1 MSDTIHDEKE
11 TVHDISVI
19 LWPDRN
25 DIKNETICCLGKEA
39 NMNIKMPGLVN
50 QNAYGLKSVED
61 RLQRQQQRDD
71 KIQFF
76 ENQKEKLK
84 EMTSTDLSDIA
95 RKLELLHGYED
106 QIAAAKKEFN
116 NSQIYKI
123 MEEAEERG
131 KKIKENAEKTEP
143 KTPEERRKDAIK
155 EAIEGATGVE
165 QPDGMLS
172 EIMEELEDM
181 EETMEQAEES
191 VEDLQESMDTMEE
204 LQEVEENTGKLLS
217 PDGQP
222 MVENQDEAAGKYRNI
237 DYKV

>member
-1 MSDTIHDEKE
+1 
-11 TVHDISVI
+11 
-19 LWPDRN
+19 
-25 DIKNETICCLGKEA
+25 
-39 NMNIKMPGLVN
+39 MNIKMPGLVN

-116 NSQIYKI
+116 NSQIYKV

-131 KKIKENAEKTEP
+131 EKIKENAEKTEP

-155 EAIEGATGVE
+155 EAIEEATGVE

-172 EIMEELEDM
+172 EIMEELENM

-217 PDGQP
+217 PDGQA
-222 MVENQDEAAGKYRNI
+222 VVTDHDEAAGIYRRI
-237 DYKV
+237 DYRV

>member
-1 MSDTIHDEKE
+1 
-11 TVHDISVI
+11 
-19 LWPDRN
+19 
-25 DIKNETICCLGKEA
+25 
-39 NMNIKMPGLVN
+39 MNIKMPGLVN
-50 QNAYGLKSVED
+50 QNTYGLKSVED
-61 RLQRQQQRDD
+61 RLQRQRQRDD

-116 NSQIYKI
+116 NSQVYKV

-131 KKIKENAEKTEP
+131 EKIRENAEKTAP

-155 EAIEGATGVE
+155 EAIEEATGVE

-172 EIMEELEDM
+172 EIMDELENM

-191 VEDLQESMDTMEE
+191 TEELQESMDTVEE
-204 LQEVEENTGKLLS
+204 LQKMEENSGNMIS
-217 PDGQP
+217 PDGQAFVTDP
-222 MVENQDEAAGKYRNI
+222 DEAAGKYRRI
-237 DYKV
+237 DIIV

>member
-1 MSDTIHDEKE
+1 
-11 TVHDISVI
+11 
-19 LWPDRN
+19 
-25 DIKNETICCLGKEA
+25 
-39 NMNIKMPGLVN
+39 MNIKMPGLVN

-116 NSQIYKI
+116 NSQVYKV

-131 KKIKENAEKTEP
+131 EKIRENAEKTEP

-155 EAIEGATGVE
+155 EAIEEATGVE

-172 EIMEELEDM
+172 EIMDELENM
-181 EETMEQAEES
+181 EETMEQAEQSTE
-191 VEDLQESMDTMEE
+191 ELQESMDTVEE
-204 LQEVEENTGKLLS
+204 LQKMEESSGNMIS
-217 PDGQP
+217 PDGRTTVTDLEEVP
-222 MVENQDEAAGKYRNI
+222 GIYKSI
-237 DYKV
+237 DYRV